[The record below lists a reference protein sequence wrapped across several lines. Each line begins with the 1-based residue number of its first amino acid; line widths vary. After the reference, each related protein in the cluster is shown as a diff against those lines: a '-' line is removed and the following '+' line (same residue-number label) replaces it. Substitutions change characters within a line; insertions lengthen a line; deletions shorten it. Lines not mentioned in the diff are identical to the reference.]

1 MNNAPTA
8 NNMSTG
14 NILKSYLVSIGIN
27 FDQEKLKDIQNRL
40 KNFANNLKQAFL
52 KPIEAIKNFA
62 SKFAEHFKKPLETIK
77 NFAGKISKAF
87 TDINKKI
94 KAFMQT
100 MQKAFTVISGFAT
113 AVISASLAV
122 GKFMN
127 TLAKQDLELDNFS
140 RRMGVSKKTARE
152 FKSAVDSLGA
162 SVEEI
167 QFNPELFKQ
176 YKDLIA
182 DGRKMAV
189 AGDYDKA
196 MANVRSLGFEF
207 VRLKNEANYVFQ
219 WVGYYLTKYLSGP
232 MKEAK
237 KYFQNF
243 NEWIIKNTPQISA
256 KIAEVMARIVDVFSS
271 VFKFFGKV
279 STALSQWW
287 GSQPSWVKNMM
298 AGAGILGAIFLGA
311 QNPLIAI
318 GMVIAGIFLLIDD
331 YIRWTE
337 KRESAFGKIWAAITE
352 ACKKCKPIIEDWKK
366 KAIEWFKQ
374 VKDNVLICWNEL
386 TKWWNE
392 NGPALQ
398 EFWQDFSK
406 WIGDACNWGIQ
417 KIYELLDSL
426 KDFMGKL
433 GFFYAQVQTKGWKQA
448 TVDLI
453 SGQFDRDYEEAK
465 QGNPNLNTNVS
476 EDLIEQKMKEIKKDL
491 NITQKI
497 RLEMKKYGINNN
509 IEAFE
514 NLLRNEAIHQ
524 LTQDGKIGP
533 RRIQESFNAG
543 VQASQALNNPPKPK
557 GYNPQTDKY
566 DHFINQAVYE
576 VNQLAKEHPEK
587 YAKVDPNLIKKI
599 IAQESS
605 FNEKAKNGQGK
616 GLMQL
621 EPGAVKDMGVKNVW
635 DPKENILG
643 GTKYISHLLKLY
655 NEDVKNALYAYNGGM
670 GNVDDFL
677 KGDKNALNSIT
688 LAYPDA
694 VLGQKVKYNPEAS
707 KYNANYF
714 KASKDFTGITDR
726 LVPIKQI
733 DGKACGIVSVA
744 MANNA
749 INGNNNLTEDNIY
762 SAYNYDLL
770 RALNGTNK
778 NKNIRWHDIQHDQG
792 RYGQTK
798 ITDSDLKAMYEAS
811 KQGLPFI
818 FGANGPK
825 FSPSGYGHFMV
836 GKKVDWEK
844 QIVYYADPATGTIE
858 HCTFKELKNAKQR
871 LDGQGNPVFIP
882 EYVGKQKVKQQTQ
895 INPKA
900 QYLNEGQFMP
910 LGNFGMMPLGNNFNP
925 VPNSVNIEG
934 INITI
939 NANTDNPQE
948 LARQVAESTTVALQ
962 DKMQFIGLSRNL
974 GYGFA

>member
-100 MQKAFTVISGFAT
+100 MQKAFTAISGFAT

-279 STALSQWW
+279 STTLSQWW

-318 GMVIAGIFLLIDD
+318 GMVISGIFLLIDD
-331 YIRWTE
+331 YVKWTE
-337 KRESAFGKIWAAITE
+337 GKKTAFGKIWAAITE

-366 KAIEWFKQ
+366 KAIEWFIE
-374 VKDNVLICWNEL
+374 VKNNVLLCWNEL

-433 GFFYAQVQTKGWKQA
+433 GFFYAQVQTRKFGEVAK
-448 TVDLI
+448 DII

-465 QGNPNLNTNVS
+465 QGNPNLNTSVS
-476 EDLIEQKMKEIKKDL
+476 EDLIEQKKKEIKKDL

-497 RLEMKKYGINNN
+497 RLEMKKNGINNN
-509 IEAFE
+509 IEVFE
-514 NLLRNEAIHQ
+514 NLLRNEAIRQ
-524 LTQDGKIGP
+524 LTQEDKIGP

-566 DHFINQAVYE
+566 DDIINEAAQKYE
-576 VNQLAKEHPEK
+576 VSQ
-587 YAKVDPNLIKKI
+587 NLIKAI
-599 IAQESS
+599 IAKETGGK
-605 FNEKAKNGQGK
+605 FNADAVGRNEDGS
-616 GLMQL
+616 LS
-621 EPGAVKDMGVKNVW
+621 GAVGLGQFMPETAKELGITDCLDPRQSIFGVAKYLSRLQKYYKNDLNSV
-635 DPKENILG
+635 LR
-643 GTKYISHLLKLY
+643 
-655 NEDVKNALYAYNGGM
+655 AYNWGL
-670 GNVDDFL
+670 GNVDKLNNNEIAQSKIPKQTRQYVADITSYL
-677 KGDKNALNSIT
+677 KSG
-688 LAYPDA
+688 
-694 VLGQKVKYNPEAS
+694 KYAFS
-707 KYNANYF
+707 ADNANYL
-714 KASKDFTGITDR
+714 KASKDFTGIKGDKGLINAVKKAKTGADKISKNGLYLITTVGNGNWASDNLKEGATLAR
-726 LVPIKQI
+726 DYVAKRIYKDTGKVVVLTAGNAGI
-733 DGKACGIVSVA
+733 DGSGHSPNSGHYRGEKFDFVMLNSRGEKVLADSKYIGKLYDELEKIFGKGV
-744 MANNA
+744 
-749 INGNNNLTEDNIY
+749 INGVGLEGVGGGNEHLDWGVNEELFQ
-762 SAYNYDLL
+762 
-770 RALNGTNK
+770 K
-778 NKNIRWHDIQHDQG
+778 NKSQILKRLGIQ
-792 RYGQTK
+792 
-798 ITDSDLKAMYEAS
+798 
-811 KQGLPFI
+811 
-818 FGANGPK
+818 N
-825 FSPSGYGHFMV
+825 
-836 GKKVDWEK
+836 
-844 QIVYYADPATGTIE
+844 
-858 HCTFKELKNAKQR
+858 
-871 LDGQGNPVFIP
+871 
-882 EYVGKQKVKQQTQ
+882 QQTQ